1 MTLRRAQRVLVV
13 AFAISLLLHLIF
25 ALLAQPF
32 RSRQDNQAEVVSI
45 AHRPMLMTRLQT
57 PAPPPKVTPAPHPP
71 QAVRPSKRRPQAA
84 FAVPGSGGSGKTT
97 AAPLPTPTP
106 QATTPSAVA
115 CEKGDIVAAV
125 TENPPQP
132 DIPSD
137 VRASGTSGVT
147 AVQVRLDER
156 GSVTAATLAQS
167 SGNASLDLVAVTMAR
182 DARYSPALHACKP
195 IASAYTYRV
204 RFFAW

>member
-32 RSRQDNQAEVVSI
+32 RSRQDNQVEVVSI
-45 AHRPMLMTRLQT
+45 AHRPMVMMRLQT
-57 PAPPPKVTPAPHPP
+57 PPPPPKATPPPHPP
-71 QAVRPSKRRPQAA
+71 QAVRPKTKSQAA
-84 FAVPGSGGSGKTT
+84 PAAPGSGGNGTAT
-97 AAPLPTPTP
+97 AAPPTPVP
-106 QATTPSAVA
+106 QAATPPANA
-115 CEKGDIVAAV
+115 CEKGDVVAAV
-125 TENPPQP
+125 TQNPAQP
-132 DIPSD
+132 DIPND
-137 VRASGTSGVT
+137 VRAAGGSGVT

-156 GSVTAATLAQS
+156 GGVTAAAVAQS
-167 SGNASLDLVAVTMAR
+167 SGNSSLDLVAVTMAR
-182 DARYSPALHACKP
+182 DASYSPALHACKP